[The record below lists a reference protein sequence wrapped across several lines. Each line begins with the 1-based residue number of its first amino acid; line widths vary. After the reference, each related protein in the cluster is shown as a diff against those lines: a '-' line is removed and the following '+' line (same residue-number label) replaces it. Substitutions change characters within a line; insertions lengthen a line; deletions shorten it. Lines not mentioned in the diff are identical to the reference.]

1 MDLPFT
7 KYHGTGN
14 DFVLLDGRLFDDTL
28 SEPLVEFLCHR
39 NFGIGADG
47 VIVVRPSEIDL
58 VDYEM
63 EYYNSDGRLSSMC
76 GNGARCAFHFARML
90 DLVADSGTF
99 DAFDGIHTAVLTE
112 DGMIA
117 VSLKDVE
124 SVEER
129 SDDHYVLNTGSPH
142 YVMFVPDIE
151 ALDIIKEGA
160 NIRYNSEFMREG
172 INVNLAQISDD
183 AIVVRTYERGVE
195 DMTLSCGT
203 GVTAVVLAFAKKIG
217 LSKGP
222 VHVMTDGGALSV
234 DFKEKGGQFTSIRL
248 VGPAVRVFDGAID
261 LDSLVTVAD
270 DDYDEEE

>member
-1 MDLPFT
+1 MRLSFS

-14 DFVLLDGRLFDDTL
+14 DFVLIDGRKLE
-28 SEPLVEFLCHR
+28 EPLDEFLVAHLCHR

-63 EYYNSDGRLSSMC
+63 DYYNSDGRLSSMC

-90 DLVADSGTF
+90 DLVSLSGTF
-99 DAFDGIHTAVLTE
+99 EAFDGIHTAVLTE
-112 DGMIA
+112 DGLIA

-142 YVMFVPDIE
+142 YVIFVPDIE

-203 GVTAVVLAFAKKIG
+203 GVTAVVIAFAKKIG

-222 VHVMTDGGALSV
+222 VHVLTDGGPLSV
-234 DFKEKGGQFTSIRL
+234 DFKEKAGEFTSIQL
-248 VGPAVRVFDGAID
+248 VGPAVLVFDGAID
-261 LDSLVTVAD
+261 LDSLVTDED